1 MKNVIDLR
9 SAAAVRRSPAGAAV
23 FHRARDLSPPFRV
36 FLSRLT
42 GKSVGIPGFPVVDA
56 PLVSLRS
63 SAMEPLKD
71 SSNVTRLPGAEDI
84 RLREPPHNFEAEQA
98 LLGAI
103 LINNAAYQRVAEF
116 LRPEHF
122 ADPLHGKL
130 FDSLSRLIERGQVV
144 SAVTLKTYVEQDE
157 DMKAAGGA
165 TYLARLAAASVHVID
180 ATAFGQA
187 VHDLYLRRQLI
198 DLGEGVVNGAF
209 GGDVDETA
217 LNQIETAEKKLYDL
231 ASSGQTEGGFKPFRV
246 ALTEATVAAEA
257 AYHRVGQLTG
267 VASGLFQLDQLLGGL
282 HRSDLIILAGRP
294 SMGKTALATNI
305 AFNAARAYREEI
317 VDGKPKAV
325 DGAVVGFFSLEMSS
339 EQLAT
344 RMLAEQAEVPS
355 EKIRKG
361 ELISSDFDRVLS
373 VSHELEHLNFFIDDT
388 PALSIAALR
397 TRARRLKRTH
407 GLGVLVVDYLQL
419 LSPSGKNRQDNRVQE
434 VSEITRGLKTLAK
447 ELDVPVLALSQLS
460 RAVEQRE
467 DKRPQL
473 SDLRESGS
481 IEQDADV
488 VMFVYREEY
497 YLTRSEPTRRA
508 EESDQ
513 RFNERHEGWRQRC
526 EQTYGKAEVIVA
538 KQRHGPTGIVR
549 LSFEG
554 QFTKFG
560 NLAADGEGPGPVFE

>member
-1 MKNVIDLR
+1 
-9 SAAAVRRSPAGAAV
+9 
-23 FHRARDLSPPFRV
+23 
-36 FLSRLT
+36 
-42 GKSVGIPGFPVVDA
+42 
-56 PLVSLRS
+56 
-63 SAMEPLKD
+63 MEPLEKP
-71 SSNVTRLPGAEDI
+71 SNVTRLPGSDDI

-103 LINNAAYQRVAEF
+103 LVNNAAYQRVAEF
-116 LRPEHF
+116 LRPEHV
-122 ADPLHGKL
+122 ADASHRKL
-130 FDSLSRLIERGQVV
+130 YDALSKLIERGQGV
-144 SAVTLKTYVEQDE
+144 SAITLKTYVEQDE

-165 TYLARLAAASVHVID
+165 GYLAQLASASVHVID
-180 ATAFGQA
+180 AAAFGRA

-198 DLGEGVVNGAF
+198 DLGETVVNEAF
-209 GGDVDETA
+209 VGDVEETA
-217 LNQIETAEKKLYDL
+217 LQQIETAEKKLYDL
-231 ASSGQTEGGFKPFRV
+231 ATTGQTEGGFKPFRA
-246 ALTEATVAAEA
+246 ALTEATTAAEA
-257 AYHRVGQLTG
+257 AYNRVGQLTG

-305 AFNAARAYREEI
+305 AFNAAKAYREDI
-317 VDGKPKAV
+317 VDGSPKAV

-361 ELISSDFDRVLS
+361 ELISADFDKVLQIS
-373 VSHELEHLNFFIDDT
+373 RELEHLNFFIDDT

-407 GLGVLVVDYLQL
+407 GLGLLIVDYLQL
-419 LSPSGKNRQDNRVQE
+419 LAPSGKSRQENRVQE

-508 EESDQ
+508 EEGDQ
-513 RFNERHEGWRQRC
+513 RFNERHDAWKQRC
-526 EQTYGKAEVIVA
+526 EQTYGKAEVIIA
-538 KQRHGPTGIVR
+538 KQRHGPTGLVR
-549 LSFEG
+549 LAFEG
-554 QFTKFG
+554 QFTKFD
-560 NLAADGEGPGPVFE
+560 NLPADADGPIPSFE

>member
-1 MKNVIDLR
+1 
-9 SAAAVRRSPAGAAV
+9 
-23 FHRARDLSPPFRV
+23 
-36 FLSRLT
+36 
-42 GKSVGIPGFPVVDA
+42 
-56 PLVSLRS
+56 
-63 SAMEPLKD
+63 MEPLKD

-103 LINNAAYQRVAEF
+103 LINNNAYQRVAEF

-130 FDSLSRLIERGQVV
+130 FDTLGRLIERGQLV
-144 SAVTLKTYVEQDE
+144 SAVTLKTYVENDE

-165 TYLARLAAASVHVID
+165 TYIARLAASSVHVID
-180 ATAFGQA
+180 AADFGRNI
-187 VHDLYLRRQLI
+187 HDLYLRRQLI
-198 DLGEGVVNGAF
+198 DVGEGMVNGAF
-209 GGDVDETA
+209 SSDVEEMA
-217 LNQIETAEKKLYDL
+217 LQQIEVAEKKLYDL
-231 ASSGQTEGGFKPFRV
+231 ASSGQIEGGFKPFR
-246 ALTEATVAAEA
+246 ASLTEAMVAAEA
-257 AYHRVGQLTG
+257 AYHRAGQLTG

-294 SMGKTALATNI
+294 SMGKSSLATNI
-305 AFNAARAYREEI
+305 GFNAAKAYREEI
-317 VDGKPKAV
+317 GEDGRPRVA
-325 DGAVVGFFSLEMSS
+325 DGAVVGFFSLEMSA

-344 RMLAEQAEVPS
+344 RMISEQAEIPS

-361 ELISSDFDRVLS
+361 ELISADFDKVLS

-407 GLGVLVVDYLQL
+407 GLGLLIVDYLQL
-419 LSPSGKNRQDNRVQE
+419 LAPSGKTRQENRVQE

-473 SDLRESGS
+473 ADLRESGS

-488 VMFVYREEY
+488 VMFIYRDEY
-497 YLTRSEPTRRA
+497 YLQRDEPKRRA
-508 EESDQ
+508 DESDQ
-513 RFNERHEGWRQRC
+513 RYNERHDTWRQRC
-526 EQTYGKAEVIVA
+526 EQQYGKAEVIVA

-549 LSFEG
+549 LAFEG

-560 NLAADGEGPGPVFE
+560 NLAADMDRPDGPAF

>member
-1 MKNVIDLR
+1 MID
-9 SAAAVRRSPAGAAV
+9 AAA
-23 FHRARDLSPPFRV
+23 
-36 FLSRLT
+36 
-42 GKSVGIPGFPVVDA
+42 
-56 PLVSLRS
+56 
-63 SAMEPLKD
+63 
-71 SSNVTRLPGAEDI
+71 
-84 RLREPPHNFEAEQA
+84 
-98 LLGAI
+98 
-103 LINNAAYQRVAEF
+103 
-116 LRPEHF
+116 
-122 ADPLHGKL
+122 
-130 FDSLSRLIERGQVV
+130 
-144 SAVTLKTYVEQDE
+144 
-157 DMKAAGGA
+157 
-165 TYLARLAAASVHVID
+165 
-180 ATAFGQA
+180 FGRA
-187 VHDLYLRRQLI
+187 VHDLYLRRQLV
-198 DLGEGVVNGAF
+198 DLGEQVVIGAF

-217 LNQIETAEKKLYDL
+217 LHQIETAEKKLFEL
-231 ASSGQTEGGFKPFRV
+231 ATSGQTEGGFKPFRA

-282 HRSDLIILAGRP
+282 HRSDLLILAGRP

-305 AFNAARAYREEI
+305 AFNAARAYREEHGE
-317 VDGKPKAV
+317 DGKPKAV

-361 ELISSDFDRVLS
+361 ELISSDFDKVLS
-373 VSHELEHLNFFIDDT
+373 VSQELEHLNFFIDDT

-407 GLGVLVVDYLQL
+407 GLGLLVVDYLQL
-419 LSPSGKNRQDNRVQE
+419 LNPSGKSRQENRVQE

-447 ELDVPVLALSQLS
+447 ELDVPVHALSQLS

-497 YLTRSEPTRRA
+497 YLTRSEPSRRA

-513 RFNERHEGWRQRC
+513 KFNERHEAWKQRC

-549 LSFEG
+549 LAFEG
-554 QFTKFG
+554 QFTKFD
-560 NLAADGEGPGPVFE
+560 NLPADEERPGEPAF

>member
-1 MKNVIDLR
+1 
-9 SAAAVRRSPAGAAV
+9 
-23 FHRARDLSPPFRV
+23 
-36 FLSRLT
+36 
-42 GKSVGIPGFPVVDA
+42 
-56 PLVSLRS
+56 
-63 SAMEPLKD
+63 MEPMKE

-130 FDSLSRLIERGQVV
+130 YDSLARLIERGQVV

-157 DMKAAGGA
+157 DMKAVGGA
-165 TYLARLAAASVHVID
+165 AYLARLAAASVHVID
-180 ATAFGQA
+180 AAAFGRT

-198 DLGEGVVNGAF
+198 DVGETVVNGAF
-209 GGDVDETA
+209 SSDVDETA
-217 LNQIETAEKKLYDL
+217 LAQIEVAEKKLYDL
-231 ASSGQTEGGFKPFRV
+231 ASTGQTEGGFKPFRA
-246 ALTEATVAAEA
+246 ALAESMVAAEA
-257 AYHRVGQLTG
+257 AYHRAGQLTG
-267 VASGLFQLDQLLGGL
+267 VATGLFQLDQLLGGL
-282 HRSDLIILAGRP
+282 HKSDLVILAGRP
-294 SMGKTALATNI
+294 SMGKSSLATNI
-305 AFNAARAYREEI
+305 GFNAARAYREDI
-317 VDGKPKAV
+317 VDGAPRAV
-325 DGAVVGFFSLEMSS
+325 DGAVVGFFSLEMSA

-344 RMLAEQAEVPS
+344 RMISEQAAIPS

-407 GLGVLVVDYLQL
+407 GLGLLIVDYLQL
-419 LSPSGKNRQDNRVQE
+419 LAPSGKARQENRVQE

-473 SDLRESGS
+473 ADLRESGS

-488 VMFVYREEY
+488 VMFIYRDEY
-497 YLTRSEPTRRA
+497 YLMREEPKRRTD
-508 EESDQ
+508 ESDQ
-513 RFNERHEGWRQRC
+513 RFNERHDAWKQRC
-526 EQTYGKAEVIVA
+526 EQMYGRAEVIVA

-549 LSFEG
+549 LAFEG
-554 QFTKFG
+554 QFTKFD
-560 NLAADGEGPGPVFE
+560 NLPADDEHAAGPVF

>member
-1 MKNVIDLR
+1 
-9 SAAAVRRSPAGAAV
+9 
-23 FHRARDLSPPFRV
+23 
-36 FLSRLT
+36 
-42 GKSVGIPGFPVVDA
+42 
-56 PLVSLRS
+56 
-63 SAMEPLKD
+63 MEPLKET
-71 SSNVTRLPGAEDI
+71 SNVTRLPGAEDA

-103 LINNAAYQRVAEF
+103 LVNNAAYQRVAEF

-130 FDSLSRLIERGQVV
+130 YDSLSRLIERGQVV

-157 DMKAAGGA
+157 AMKAAGGA
-165 TYLARLAAASVHVID
+165 VYLARLAAASVHVID
-180 ATAFGQA
+180 AAAFGRT

-198 DLGEGVVNGAF
+198 DLGETVVNGAF
-209 GGDVDETA
+209 SGDVDETA
-217 LNQIETAEKKLYDL
+217 LHQIETAEKKLYDL
-231 ASSGQTEGGFKPFRV
+231 ATTGQTEGGFKPFRA

-267 VASGLFQLDQLLGGL
+267 VASGLTLLDKLLGGM

-305 AFNAARAYREEI
+305 AFNAAKAYREEI
-317 VDGKPKAV
+317 VDGSPKVV

-344 RMLAEQAEVPS
+344 RMLAEQAEVSS

-373 VSHELEHLNFFIDDT
+373 ISQELEHLNFFIDDT

-407 GLGVLVVDYLQL
+407 GLGLLIVDYLQL
-419 LSPSGKNRQDNRVQE
+419 LSPAGKNRQDNRVQE

-447 ELDVPVLALSQLS
+447 ELDVPVIALSQLS

-473 SDLRESGS
+473 ADLRESGS

-513 RFNERHEGWRQRC
+513 RFNERHDAWKQRC

-538 KQRHGPTGIVR
+538 KQRHGPTGIVQ

-560 NLAADGEGPGPVFE
+560 NLPGYDEAPGPTF